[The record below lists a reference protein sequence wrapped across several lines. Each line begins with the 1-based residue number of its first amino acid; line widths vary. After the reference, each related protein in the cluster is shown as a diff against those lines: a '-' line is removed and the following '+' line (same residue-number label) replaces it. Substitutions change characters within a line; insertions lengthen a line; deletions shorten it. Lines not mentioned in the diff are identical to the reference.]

1 MKYKRDLFVLLFV
14 ILYILVIVVLSL
26 ILKRYN
32 WYLRSWIYELNLF
45 IVNISILVFLIC
57 RLIHSRSALKKILL
71 IILMIIFSIV
81 AYFCYIFSRWGIKF
95 DSIEKIDNNKY
106 VAVTHYTNRLA
117 KDVYYYSNYNIFT
130 YYKSKEHIE
139 EFYTY
144 DNYRTP
150 SSRTY
155 YNELGRKVILFN
167 EDGTIKEEKSYDKN
181 NNLILLDVKI
191 EYDEKHGKV
200 FEKSENIMKI
210 GISLW
215 DKSSYE
221 EIILSENAKVINFDN
236 DRVLYIAD
244 IEIGDFVTVFET
256 MQESNNKDTI
266 IVVAKEE
273 FINNKA
279 QEKLIDNNISKEDN
293 IRLDTSILYY
303 NKDDKYVIADIPIAT
318 KEINNFQVNVSYY
331 LRLEMRNFTK
341 VYLDVTESHKVDS
354 KILLNELCFITLE
367 TKNFPYLNDSYGIKE
382 IEFFGD

>member
-1 MKYKRDLFVLLFV
+1 M
-14 ILYILVIVVLSL
+14 LY
-26 ILKRYN
+26 
-32 WYLRSWIYELNLF
+32 
-45 IVNISILVFLIC
+45 
-57 RLIHSRSALKKILL
+57 
-71 IILMIIFSIV
+71 
-81 AYFCYIFSRWGIKF
+81 
-95 DSIEKIDNNKY
+95 
-106 VAVTHYTNRLA
+106 
-117 KDVYYYSNYNIFT
+117 
-130 YYKSKEHIE
+130 
-139 EFYTY
+139 FYTY
-144 DNYRTP
+144 DNYRAP

-236 DRVLYIAD
+236 DRVLDIAD